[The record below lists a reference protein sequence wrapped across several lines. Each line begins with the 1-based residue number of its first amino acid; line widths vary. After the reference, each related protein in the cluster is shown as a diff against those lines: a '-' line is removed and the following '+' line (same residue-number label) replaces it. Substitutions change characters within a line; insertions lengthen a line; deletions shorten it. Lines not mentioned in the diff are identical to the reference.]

1 MRAGQMT
8 TQAATPLLVALV
20 VLLAWGAVSADTG
33 GPAEQRPSR
42 EQVHNQLDEILAQ
55 PRYRQEEDVT
65 VDPVWA
71 RPLETILRIL
81 ARLFS
86 RFTTASNA
94 LFASSPVVF
103 WAIVGVLVI
112 ALLGI
117 IAHIIWVVTR
127 GLKDGSRPRGE
138 TATVLP
144 RQSPAQL
151 AEMAAGAAA
160 AGDFNRAIVFLYLA
174 AVTHLDRQGLI
185 VYNRSDTNS
194 QILRRLSGAREL
206 AELMAPLAVTVDAI
220 SYSSYRAD
228 RARFIDAEAAV
239 DRMLEYR
246 RGAA

>member
-1 MRAGQMT
+1 MRARQMT
-8 TQAATPLLVALV
+8 TQAATPLLVALLT
-20 VLLAWGAVSADTG
+20 LLAWGAVSADTG
-33 GPAEQRPSR
+33 RPAEQRPSR
-42 EQVHNQLDEILAQ
+42 EEVRGQLDEILAQ
-55 PRYRQEEDVT
+55 PRYRQEEDIQ
-65 VDPVWA
+65 VDPAWA
-71 RPLETILRIL
+71 RPFETLIRIL

-94 LFASSPVVF
+94 LFANSPVVF
-103 WAIVGVLVI
+103 WAIVGLLLI
-112 ALLGI
+112 TLLGI

-127 GLKDGSRPRGE
+127 SLKTGNRPRGE
-138 TATVLP
+138 TTKVLP

-151 AEMAAGAAA
+151 AEMAAEAAA
-160 AGDFNRAIVFLYLA
+160 GGDFNRAVVLLYLA

-194 QILRRLSGAREL
+194 QILRRISGVREL

-228 RARFIDAEAAV
+228 RARFIDVEAAV
-239 DRMLEYR
+239 GRMLEYR

>member
-20 VLLAWGAVSADTG
+20 VLLAWGAVSADTER
-33 GPAEQRPSR
+33 PAEQRPSR
-42 EQVHNQLDEILAQ
+42 EQVRSQLEEILAQ
-55 PRYRQEEDVT
+55 PRYEQEEDIQ
-65 VDPVWA
+65 VDPIWA
-71 RPLETILRIL
+71 RPLEALLRIL
-81 ARLFS
+81 VKLLN
-86 RFTTASNA
+86 RFAGASNA
-94 LFASSPVVF
+94 LFESSPVVF
-103 WAIVGVLVI
+103 WAIVGLLVI

-117 IAHIIWVVTR
+117 LAHIIWVVTHSLR
-127 GLKDGSRPRGE
+127 SGSRGPAE
-138 TATVLP
+138 KTTVLP

-151 AEMAAGAAA
+151 AEMAAKAAA

-206 AELMAPLAVTVDAI
+206 ADLMAPLAVTVDAI

-239 DRMLEYR
+239 GRMLEYR

>member
-1 MRAGQMT
+1 MT
-8 TQAATPLLVALV
+8 TRGVTLLLAAVVAL
-20 VLLAWGAVSADTG
+20 LAAGEACAEAG
-33 GPAEQRPSR
+33 GSGEQRPSR
-42 EQVHNQLDEILAQ
+42 EQVRDQLDEILAQ
-55 PRYRQEEDVT
+55 PRYRQEEDIK
-65 VDPVWA
+65 VDPAWA

-81 ARLFS
+81 ARLLS

-94 LFASSPVVF
+94 LFANSPVVF
-103 WAIVGVLVI
+103 WVIVGVLVI

-117 IAHIIWVVTR
+117 VAHIVWVVTHSLRSGNR
-127 GLKDGSRPRGE
+127 GPAE
-138 TATVLP
+138 TTTVLP

-151 AEMAAGAAA
+151 AEMAAEAAA
-160 AGDFNRAIVFLYLA
+160 AGDFNRAVVLLYLA

-194 QILRRLSGAREL
+194 QILRRLSGVREL

-228 RARFIDAEAAV
+228 RARFIDVEAAV
-239 DRMLEYR
+239 GRMLEYR

>member
-1 MRAGQMT
+1 MARG
-8 TQAATPLLVALV
+8 VAL
-20 VLLAWGAVSADTG
+20 LLAAVVALLAAGEACAEAG
-33 GPAEQRPSR
+33 GSGEQRPSR
-42 EQVHNQLDEILAQ
+42 EQVREQLEQILAQ
-55 PRYRQEEDVT
+55 PKYVQEEDLQ
-65 VDPVWA
+65 VDPAWA

-112 ALLGI
+112 TLIGI

-151 AEMAAGAAA
+151 AAMAAEAAA
-160 AGDFNRAIVFLYLA
+160 AGDFNRAIVLLYLA

-206 AELMAPLAVTVDAI
+206 AELMAPLAGTVDAI

-228 RARFIDAEAAV
+228 LARFTAV
-239 DRMLEYR
+239 ETTVGRMLEYR
-246 RGAA
+246 RGTT